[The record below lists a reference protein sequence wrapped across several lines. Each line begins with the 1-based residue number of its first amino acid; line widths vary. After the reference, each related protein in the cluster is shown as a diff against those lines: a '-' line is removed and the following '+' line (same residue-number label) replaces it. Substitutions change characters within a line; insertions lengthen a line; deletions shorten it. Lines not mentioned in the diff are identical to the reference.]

1 MKQVQANLNVVED
14 EDVDFHDISSGQESV
29 PIRMYGDTSTLK
41 RLKSEFV
48 SYITSPVMSPCV
60 RIDWK
65 QSVEAC
71 CIPTSTTTKNIC
83 SVSKRSHG
91 FKFLECN
98 RMCECA
104 SMNSVKKC
112 GNRLTQ
118 HGVGVSLEV
127 FWTGRER
134 RWGVRSLQSP

>member
-1 MKQVQANLNVVED
+1 MSTHSYYHSILLDCNRRTQTFQHRYHNKVSSDQMTDTRYVCGMCQTRTSVKQVQANLNVVED

-71 CIPTSTTTKNIC
+71 CIPTSTTTKT
-83 SVSKRSHG
+83 SVLFRNVHT
-91 FKFLECN
+91 
-98 RMCECA
+98 A
-104 SMNSVKKC
+104 SS
-112 GNRLTQ
+112 
-118 HGVGVSLEV
+118 
-127 FWTGRER
+127 F
-134 RWGVRSLQSP
+134 